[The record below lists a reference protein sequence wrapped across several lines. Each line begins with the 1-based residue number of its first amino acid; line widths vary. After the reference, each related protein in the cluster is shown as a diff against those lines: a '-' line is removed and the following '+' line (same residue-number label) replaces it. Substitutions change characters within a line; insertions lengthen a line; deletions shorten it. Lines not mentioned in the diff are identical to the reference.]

1 MANSL
6 GTLSG
11 ALVLQR
17 ALTLTFTQRPM
28 LSMISK
34 GFREIDGAVDNALLG
49 QSVKTRIKSVQSV
62 QAFGTGAQDV
72 SDTDVTVSLTDHK
85 EVHVAF
91 GPAEYNATNRDL
103 IDEVAQ
109 PIAVAIANHIVDSVA
124 ALWTSSNFSNNITPT
139 EFSYTELMVKLRKKM
154 GLAGIPMENRF
165 LVVNSDVYGDLL
177 SDPIIVAAL
186 NNPLNANAIAE
197 GKLPAVSGIQ
207 IAEYPSLDALSTT
220 KRVGFAGHP
229 ESTIYVSR
237 APKGP
242 GEVAGSLNFPGV
254 IDYIEDPTT
263 GFRVQVT
270 QWVDP
275 ATLVVNN
282 RLSWLQGYA
291 KGNSAQGILIK
302 TT

>member
-17 ALTLTFTQRPM
+17 ALTLTFTQRPI

-72 SDTDVTVSLTDHK
+72 NDTDVNVSLTDHK

-124 ALWTSSNFSNNITPT
+124 TLWTSSNFSNSLTPSANT
-139 EFSYTELMVKLRKKM
+139 YAALMVALRKKM
-154 GLAGIPMENRF
+154 GQAGIPLENRF

-186 NNPLNANAIAE
+186 NNPQNANAIGE

-207 IAEYPSLDALSTT
+207 IAEYPSLDALGST

-254 IDYIEDPTT
+254 IDYIEDPAT

-282 RLSWLQGYA
+282 RLSWLQGFA
-291 KGNSAQGILIK
+291 KGNGVQGILVK
-302 TT
+302 SA

>member
-1 MANSL
+1 MSNQL
-6 GTLSG
+6 GTLNG

-34 GFREIDGAVDNALLG
+34 GFRDIDGAVDNALLG

-62 QAFGTGAQDV
+62 NPFGTGPQDV
-72 SDTDVTVSLTDHK
+72 NDTDVTVALSDHK

-91 GPAEYNATNRDL
+91 GPSEYNATNRDL

-124 ALWTSSNFSNNITPT
+124 TLWTAGNFSNSLTPSDNT
-139 EFSYTELMVKLRKKM
+139 YKNLMVALRKKM
-154 GLAGIPMENRF
+154 GQTGIPLENRF
-165 LVVNSDVYGDLL
+165 LVVNSDVYADLL

-186 NNPLNANAIAE
+186 NNPQNANAIGE

-207 IAEYPSLDALSTT
+207 IAEYPSLDALGTA
-220 KRVGFAGHP
+220 KRIGFAGHP

-242 GEVAGSLNFPGV
+242 GEVIGSLNFPGV
-254 IDYIEDPTT
+254 VDYVEDPAT

-275 ATLVVNN
+275 STMVVNN
-282 RLSWLQGYA
+282 RLSWLQGFA
-291 KGNSAQGILIK
+291 KGNSVQGIIIK
-302 TT
+302 GA